1 MKKYVNNIYMIFYF
15 FPIRLFY
22 FNLDYSN
29 KIIQKTI
36 MKDFN
41 IIKQLGKG
49 AFASVFLVRRKED
62 NNIYALKRVTIDKL
76 NKKELDNS
84 LNEVRILASIKHV
97 NIIGY
102 KEAFFDEQTKTL
114 NIVMEYAD
122 DGDLNSKITKGR
134 NAKYFF
140 PENLIWSY
148 AIQMVRGLKALHD
161 CSIMHRDLKS
171 ANVFLMKNGICK
183 LGDLNVSKVVKMG
196 LLRTQTGTP
205 YYASPE
211 VWNDRPYSYKSDLW
225 SIGVIVYELCALCPP
240 FRGMNMDDLYKNV
253 CKGKYTEINRKIYS
267 KDLADMVRMLLQ
279 VDAKKRP
286 SCEEFLESELVK
298 KHMDS
303 ANDGAIKGEGEE
315 NMMNLMKSIKVKDIR
330 EIKMKLPKLKNYDD
344 ININLKEKNGE
355 DLNGTEEKK
364 NQNNYHSVAG
374 INVKHY
380 KIVQNKKKDEP
391 QTANKKENKRIL
403 SAKVHQNHHIE
414 IKGNSNQKMVN
425 ENKKYNSNPIP
436 SKYKMYQINKEK
448 KEIKTNNSNKIKQRP
463 KSVKVEHR
471 LIQSSN
477 KKVNNIIINKPPINN
492 SSSKKKAT
500 EYSNNINNHYK
511 PSRPLTSK
519 NKNVKSQPI
528 KKRPLSSTPKQNII
542 KKEQPIEF
550 NNKPK
555 INNEPER
562 KILMNPIRIK
572 DPSSK
577 KSPNTKTNQNIN
589 YFLKKNTP
597 SNVNY
602 CDQHLLVVNNSKEN
616 QMLQNK
622 L

>member
-1 MKKYVNNIYMIFYF
+1 
-15 FPIRLFY
+15 
-22 FNLDYSN
+22 
-29 KIIQKTI
+29 

-102 KEAFFDEQTKTL
+102 KEAFFDEQSKTL

-122 DGDLNSKITKGR
+122 DGDLNSKIAKGR
-134 NAKYFF
+134 KAKYFF

-171 ANVFLMKNGICK
+171 ANIFLMKNGICK

-225 SIGVIVYELCALCPP
+225 SIGVIVYELCTLFPP

-267 KDLADMVRMLLQ
+267 KDLANMVRMLLQ

-286 SCEEFLESELVK
+286 SCEEFLESGLVK
-298 KHMDS
+298 KHMDCVS
-303 ANDGAIKGEGEE
+303 VGAIKGEEEE
-315 NMMNLMKSIKVKDIR
+315 NMMNLMRSIKVKDIR
-330 EIKMKLPKLKNYDD
+330 EIKMKLPKLKNYGD
-344 ININLKEKNGE
+344 INVNLEEKNG
-355 DLNGTEEKK
+355 NGPNDTEEKK
-364 NQNNYHSVAG
+364 NKKNCHNMAE

-380 KIVQNKKKDEP
+380 KIIQNKKKDEP
-391 QTANKKENKRIL
+391 QTVNNKDNKRIL
-403 SAKVHQNHHIE
+403 SAQVHHNRHIE
-414 IKGNSNQKMVN
+414 RKGIPNQMVN
-425 ENKKYNSNPIP
+425 ENKQYNSNPIP
-436 SKYKMYQINKEK
+436 SKYKMYQANKEK
-448 KEIKTNNSNKIKQRP
+448 KEIKINNINKIKQRP

-471 LIQSSN
+471 PTQNLN
-477 KKVNNIIINKPPINN
+477 KKVNNIVINRTPINN
-492 SSSKKKAT
+492 STSSKKKAI
-500 EYSNNINNHYK
+500 EYSNNINK
-511 PSRPLTSK
+511 KKSSRPLTSK
-519 NKNVKSQPI
+519 NKGVKSQPV

-542 KKEQPIEF
+542 KNEMPI
-550 NNKPK
+550 KPK
-555 INNEPER
+555 INNDPER

-572 DPSSK
+572 DPFSK
-577 KSPNTKTNQNIN
+577 KSPITKTSQNIN
-589 YFLKKNTP
+589 YFLKSNAP
-597 SNVNY
+597 SNFN
-602 CDQHLLVVNNSKEN
+602 
-616 QMLQNK
+616 
-622 L
+622 